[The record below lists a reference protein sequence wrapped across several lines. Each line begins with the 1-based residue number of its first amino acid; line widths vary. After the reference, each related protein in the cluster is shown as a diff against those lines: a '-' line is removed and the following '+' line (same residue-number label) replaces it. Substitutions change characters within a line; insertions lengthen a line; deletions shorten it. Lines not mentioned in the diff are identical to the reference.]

1 MPART
6 TLFIFRGLPIIMNGQ
21 EKRDRIVSRVR
32 DALLP
37 ALPLRVAWMYGSV
50 LTRDDFRDIDI
61 ALLLD
66 PKVPDNEAIS
76 FASEVA
82 NRIET
87 AIGFCQECDVRVIN
101 REPVWFQY
109 EVIKSGIPLFVR
121 DEQDRL
127 DFETGVMVEYLDMKY
142 TYDLFDREYL
152 ARA

>member
-1 MPART
+1 MPGRT

-21 EKRDRIVSRVR
+21 DERDRIVSRVR

-37 ALPLRVAWMYGSV
+37 APPLRVAWIYGSV
-50 LTRDDFRDIDI
+50 LTRDDFRDIDV

-66 PKVPDNEAIS
+66 PKVPENEAIS

-82 NRIET
+82 NMIET
-87 AIGFCQECDVRVIN
+87 AIGFRHECDVRVIN

-109 EVIKSGIPLFVR
+109 EVIRSGVLLFVR